1 MIKFRNDLQQADW
14 TPVYDGVD
22 INHSYDTFLN
32 ILTNAFERC
41 FTLTKLSRKRMKDK
55 PWVTTALKKSSHLK
69 NLLYKK
75 WIKTRSP
82 MHEYKYKTYR
92 KIYKKVAHEAEITY
106 YKELFD
112 LRKNSTKELW
122 ANLNKVCS
130 F

>member
-1 MIKFRNDLQQADW
+1 MIKFTNDLQQADW

-41 FTLTKLSRKRMKDK
+41 FTLTKQYRKRMKDK

-69 NLLYKK
+69 KLLYKK

-92 KIYKKVAHEAEITY
+92 KIYIKSGT
-106 YKELFD
+106 
-112 LRKNSTKELW
+112 RS
-122 ANLNKVCS
+122 
-130 F
+130 